1 MKLQHK
7 IIGYQLTYRD
17 YKYRQADTKLDK
29 ARKQLNKAENTYG
42 KVIGGAIKQAIENA
56 NTKHKLERGN
66 Q

>member
-7 IIGYQLTYRD
+7 IIGYQLTYRNH
-17 YKYRQADTKLDK
+17 KYRQADTKLDK
-29 ARKQLNKAENTYG
+29 ARKQLNKTENNYS

-56 NTKHKLERGN
+56 NTAHKLERGN

>member
-17 YKYRQADTKLDK
+17 YKYKKADTKLDK

-42 KVIGGAIKQAIENA
+42 KVIGGAIKQALEDA
-56 NTKHKLERGN
+56 NKAHKLRKGN
-66 Q
+66 